1 MRVSR
6 AAILQQGAAFG
17 IGRGDVRH
25 VRWLSRARSDCYA
38 SDMRQVRRL
47 SRAGGVVMSVTSV
60 TPPTC
65 ATRDG
70 SEGARRPLR
79 VRRAPRATALES
91 GRRGP
96 ICCIADA
103 RHARRLS
110 RARSDCYAS
119 DARHARRLSRAGG
132 VADVGHESMLASTIS
147 RARLQ
152 GSKSDMPTR

>member
-38 SDMRQVRRL
+38 SD
-47 SRAGGVVMSVTSV
+47 T
-60 TPPTC
+60 
-65 ATRDG
+65 
-70 SEGARRPLR
+70 
-79 VRRAPRATALES
+79 
-91 GRRGP
+91 
-96 ICCIADA
+96 
-103 RHARRLS
+103 
-110 RARSDCYAS
+110 
-119 DARHARRLSRAGG
+119 RHARRLSRAGG

>member
-47 SRAGGVVMSVTSV
+47 SRAGGVV
-60 TPPTC
+60 
-65 ATRDG
+65 
-70 SEGARRPLR
+70 
-79 VRRAPRATALES
+79 
-91 GRRGP
+91 
-96 ICCIADA
+96 ICYIADV

-110 RARSDCYAS
+110 RARGDRYAS